1 MNSFPC
7 SIFDSDLNKADI
19 QSLLSQSLILLCMNR
34 SSLLFALL
42 VPVLLISSCKKST
55 STTSTV
61 EQQADPS
68 SSAPSQPRDDQKL
81 AALDKL
87 ESYYEALE
95 AEDPNIDGFFAPQ
108 VENFFGKP
116 LSREQVGQSL
126 RNGFTQVD
134 GRKITVDPS
143 QLTVST
149 DAAGNSEVE
158 FFGEVSFMRLATRE
172 QVKEPVHNRVLFD
185 PSGKI
190 ISYESL
196 PLTNTRGM
204 AMDATSS
211 DPMAEA
217 RQVAEEILAIFQ
229 KGNLQKLD
237 AYFPRGVAPVLMART
252 GAYSIPAQVSSSA
265 DINAKAPWLAQG
277 MPGLSTRIQSGDFP
291 SFDCDRLFSKQGT
304 FMGSI
309 SNGYDAV
316 SSLMQEIQ
324 ESELETYQP
333 EAFSSILRM
342 EALVSVQVV
351 DTQSALSFCLGQQ
364 DGKWKLLII
373 DLASFDCSA

>member
-1 MNSFPC
+1 
-7 SIFDSDLNKADI
+7 
-19 QSLLSQSLILLCMNR
+19 MNR